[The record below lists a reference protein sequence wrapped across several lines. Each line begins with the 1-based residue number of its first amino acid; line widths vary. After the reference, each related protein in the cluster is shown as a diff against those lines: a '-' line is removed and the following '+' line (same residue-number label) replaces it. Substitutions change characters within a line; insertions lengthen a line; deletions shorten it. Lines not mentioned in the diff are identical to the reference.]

1 MQNKNSITKTKLK
14 KYFNITGMALKK
26 AKKALSQEKQTEA
39 LIVLDMSQRYYDD
52 AKYFEQKGRIVEAF
66 ASLNYAHGWLDAG
79 SKLGLFKVK
88 DTKLF
93 VVK

>member
-1 MQNKNSITKTKLK
+1 MDKNTITPEKLK
-14 KYFNITGMALKK
+14 KYFDITGRALIK
-26 AKKALSQEKQTEA
+26 AKKALSKKRPEEA

-52 AKYFEQKGRIVEAF
+52 AKYFEQRGDIVNAF
-66 ASLNYAHGWLDAG
+66 ACLNYGHGWLDAG